1 MQESHGSRSD
11 SFEEM
16 SLFSIKNWNIS
27 LNINLSRIFSQL
39 GPKQGWDGGGIQA
52 LLWQGY
58 SQALLWQ
65 GYSFEHKFQIPK
77 KYNDSKF
84 KPK

>member
-1 MQESHGSRSD
+1 MQESHGLRSD

-27 LNINLSRIFSQL
+27 LNINLSRISSQL
-39 GPKQGWDGGGIQA
+39 GPKQGWDGGAI
-52 LLWQGY
+52 
-58 SQALLWQ
+58 QALLWQ

>member
-1 MQESHGSRSD
+1 MQESHGLRSD

-27 LNINLSRIFSQL
+27 LNINLSRVSSQL

-58 SQALLWQ
+58 SLVRAQI
-65 GYSFEHKFQIPK
+65 SNTHKIQWL
-77 KYNDSKF
+77 
-84 KPK
+84 

>member
-52 LLWQGY
+52 LL
-58 SQALLWQ
+58 
-65 GYSFEHKFQIPK
+65 
-77 KYNDSKF
+77 
-84 KPK
+84 